1 MIHLSVQLD
10 LDHFSVRSQSS
21 CFQVQNSEEPVSTL
35 SNLPLTPKCLLV
47 MSTYPGYFE
56 NQKFQTVEMLEC
68 NVDPLMQNP
77 IRYCHNL
84 QHPKFRAQKESLG
97 NLVSKTLHVILLTTI
112 SDDQTPMSKL

>member
-1 MIHLSVQLD
+1 MFVSHVDISPGKTIHVVPELEVES
-10 LDHFSVRSQSS
+10 
-21 CFQVQNSEEPVSTL
+21 
-35 SNLPLTPKCLLV
+35 
-47 MSTYPGYFE
+47 GYFE
-56 NQKFQTVEMLEC
+56 DQKFQTVEMLEC